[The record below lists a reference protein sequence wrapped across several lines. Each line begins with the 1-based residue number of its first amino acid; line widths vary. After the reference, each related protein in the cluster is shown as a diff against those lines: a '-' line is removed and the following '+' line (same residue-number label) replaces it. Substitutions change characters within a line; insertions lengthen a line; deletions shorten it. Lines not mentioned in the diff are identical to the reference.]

1 MPRMKNEDHASDV
14 PADIV
19 LASLPDAAAVIQEQ
33 REHILRLERELREI
47 SEERD
52 RAAEQLAV
60 CRELRTYDRKEMGYL
75 RERLKNR

>member
-1 MPRMKNEDHASDV
+1 MPRMKNEDLASDV

-19 LASLPDAAAVIQEQ
+19 LASLPDAAAVIEEQ
-33 REHILRLERELREI
+33 RQHILDLERQLREI
-47 SEERD
+47 TEERD
-52 RAAEQLAV
+52 RAAESLAV